1 MKLKK
6 DINERVLLFVI
17 MFSSI
22 IACFTQKVWVRDN
35 PTPQNYPFGV
45 TAGLFN
51 EDGGIN
57 MYILDT
63 VYRANMT
70 FLLGKKTLHPFI
82 VVDIDKANIPYNIS
96 EKDLM
101 KSPYCYLS
109 IATQGYIYLDY
120 MCSVPDSPIAPIG
133 SVGDTII
140 DFGNWG
146 FFDVLE
152 SKEWTL
158 YTPIQYINKKELKN
172 PYKNFYV
179 MPFDQP
185 TDKAVLCM
193 MKAKLIN
200 RYTGVIAPH
209 IDYISTDPSRP
220 LTPEQL
226 PKSEYI
232 EPYKF
237 ENEEVFYKV
246 LFPYADK

>member
-1 MKLKK
+1 MRLNITK
-6 DINERVLLFVI
+6 RLLLI
-17 MFSSI
+17 MIMCFSI
-22 IACFTQKVWVRDN
+22 IGCFTQKVWVRDN
-35 PTPQNYPFGV
+35 PTPKNFPLGV
-45 TAGLFN
+45 SAGLFN

-146 FFDVLE
+146 FFYVLE

-179 MPFDQP
+179 IPFDQP

-226 PKSEYI
+226 PKREYI
-232 EPYKF
+232 KPYKF

>member
-1 MKLKK
+1 MKLNISK
-6 DINERVLLFVI
+6 RLLLI
-17 MFSSI
+17 MIMCFTI
-22 IACFTQKVWVRDN
+22 IGCFTQKVWVRDN
-35 PTPQNYPFGV
+35 PTPMNYPFGI

-63 VYRANMT
+63 AYRANMT

-82 VVDIDKANIPYNIS
+82 VVDIDKANIPYDVS
-96 EKDLM
+96 EKDLIR
-101 KSPYCYLS
+101 SPYCYLS
-109 IATQGYIYLDY
+109 IATQGFIYLDY
-120 MCSVPDSPIAPIG
+120 MCSVPDSPISPIG
-133 SVGDTII
+133 GIGDTIV

-152 SKEWTL
+152 SKEWKL
-158 YTPIQYINKKELKN
+158 YTSIQYMKKKDLKG

-179 MPFDQP
+179 IPFDQP

-209 IDYISTDPSRP
+209 IDYNSTDSSRP
-220 LTPEQL
+220 LTQEHL

-232 EPYKF
+232 KPYKF
-237 ENEEVFYKV
+237 ENEEAFYKV